1 MSDKRIHAAT
11 LLTEFRK
18 SSTKAGNTL
27 VDLLFETDPDLIN
40 GGVSTDYVEAVEVG
54 DTPRSHP
61 VILGVVTQ
69 PAGIDRQTTCLI
81 GAYLFVT
88 ELLGGSAAG
97 LFGHTEIQAQL
108 TQPLSVI
115 KPVSGAYV
123 DAELVELAPFAPLAD
138 VMEITHEGSD
148 RWVYMS

>member
-88 ELLGGSAAG
+88 ELLGGSAARSVWTYRDPG
-97 LFGHTEIQAQL
+97 PTDTATIGHQTCIGCICGRRTCRTRPIRTA
-108 TQPLSVI
+108 
-115 KPVSGAYV
+115 
-123 DAELVELAPFAPLAD
+123 
-138 VMEITHEGSD
+138 
-148 RWVYMS
+148 R

>member
-27 VDLLFETDPDLIN
+27 VDLLFETNPDLIN

-54 DTPRSHP
+54 DTPRSHS

-69 PAGIDRQTTCLI
+69 PAGIDR
-81 GAYLFVT
+81 
-88 ELLGGSAAG
+88 
-97 LFGHTEIQAQL
+97 
-108 TQPLSVI
+108 
-115 KPVSGAYV
+115 
-123 DAELVELAPFAPLAD
+123 
-138 VMEITHEGSD
+138 
-148 RWVYMS
+148 